1 MLRSDLDTFDRLIL
15 IRPGA
20 LGDTLLLLPALA
32 MARQRWPGAEITL
45 VAREDV
51 ARLALASR
59 LADQVSPYESARWL
73 PLFVE
78 EPPDTDSARELRRT
92 LTGSAVVAWLTDA
105 DGTVSRNLYHL
116 GAKVAILAR
125 ARPDPTVVEHMAMTL
140 AWGLGPLGLE
150 APSSLDDLSPIMP
163 QLTGT
168 DRDLARIEAL
178 GHTFVSPYQGVVAFH
193 VGSGGASKRW
203 PPFLFAGLAERSAS
217 CGMAPVLIA
226 GPQDEESIQA
236 VVAACTTI
244 SQLPVVRDLSLGELG
259 TLLGCVAAYV
269 GNDSGV
275 THLAALCGAPTLALF
290 GPSNP
295 IHWAPL
301 GRRVRVLRSPTGKM
315 ADISEA
321 SAWEALQTLFPSRG

>member
-1 MLRSDLDTFDRLIL
+1 MLRSDLGAFDRLIL

-32 MARQRWPGAEITL
+32 LTRRQWPEAEITL

-51 ARLALASR
+51 ARLALVAR
-59 LADQVSPYESARWL
+59 LADHVSPYESVHWL

-78 EPPDTDSARELRRT
+78 GPPASDSAHELRRI
-92 LTGSAVVAWLTDA
+92 LTGSVVVAWISDA
-105 DGTVSRNLYHL
+105 DGIVSRNLYHL
-116 GAKVAILAR
+116 GAKVAVLAR
-125 ARPDPTVVEHMAMTL
+125 GRPDSNVVEHMAVTL
-140 AWGLGPLGLE
+140 ARGLEPLGLK
-150 APSSLDDLSPIMP
+150 APSSLEDLSAIMP

-168 DRDLARIEAL
+168 DRDLTRLEAL
-178 GHTFVSPYQGVVAFH
+178 QHTFVSSYQRVVAFH

-203 PPFLFAGLAERSAS
+203 PPSRFATLIERSAS
-217 CGMAPVLIA
+217 CGMTPVLIA

-236 VVAACTTI
+236 VLAACTTV
-244 SQLPVVRDLSLGELG
+244 SHLPVVRDLSLGELG
-259 TLLGCVAAYV
+259 ALLGRVAAYV

-275 THLAALCGAPTLALF
+275 THLAALYGAPTLALF

-315 ADISEA
+315 ADMSEA
-321 SAWEALQTLFPSRG
+321 SAWEALRTLLHAKR